1 MVKDGILG
9 KSWLRANALLD
20 DKKEYDEEKK
30 KVGRYR
36 QKQRLVRDSFIKEC
50 GLGCCVCDENSMRI
64 HENGRSSKENN
75 SDLN

>member
-1 MVKDGILG
+1 M
-9 KSWLRANALLD
+9 
-20 DKKEYDEEKK
+20 KKKK